1 MLLRLFAMLDT
12 RNIYPLSDFQRNA
25 KEFVSR
31 LKESQ
36 KPIVLTVNGK
46 AAMVI
51 QDAEAYQELLDSSE
65 IQRSADIIQQR
76 MNRFAEDDLECDAKE
91 ALEKL
96 RDALGI
102 PKQ

>member
-1 MLLRLFAMLDT
+1 MLLRLVAMLDT

-25 KEFVSR
+25 KDFVSR

-65 IQRSADIIQQR
+65 VQRSAATIQQR
-76 MNRFAEDDLECDAKE
+76 MNRFAEDGLEFDAKE

-96 RDALGI
+96 RDELGI

>member
-1 MLLRLFAMLDT
+1 MLLRLIAMLDT
-12 RNIYPLSDFQRNA
+12 RNIYPLSEFQRNTKA
-25 KEFVSR
+25 FAAR
-31 LKESQ
+31 LNQSK

-65 IQRSADIIQQR
+65 IQRSAAIIQHRHDQYLKDGIS
-76 MNRFAEDDLECDAKE
+76 FDAME

-96 RDALGI
+96 RGELGLSN
-102 PKQ
+102 

>member
-1 MLLRLFAMLDT
+1 MLLRLIAMLDT

-25 KEFVSR
+25 KDFILQ

-51 QDAEAYQELLDSSE
+51 QDAESYQELLDSLE
-65 IQRSADIIQQR
+65 IQRSAAIIQQR
-76 MNRFAEDDLECDAKE
+76 HDQYLKDGISFDAME

-96 RDALGI
+96 RGELGLSN
-102 PKQ
+102 

>member
-1 MLLRLFAMLDT
+1 MLLRLVAMLDT

-25 KEFVSR
+25 KDFVSR

-51 QDAEAYQELLDSSE
+51 QDAESYQELLDSLE
-65 IQRSADIIQQR
+65 VQRSAAIIQQR
-76 MNRFAEDDLECDAKE
+76 MNRFTEDGIEFDAKE

-96 RDALGI
+96 RDELGI
-102 PKQ
+102 PKL

>member
-1 MLLRLFAMLDT
+1 MLDT
-12 RNIYPLSDFQRNA
+12 RNIYPLSEFQRNTKA
-25 KEFVSR
+25 FAAR
-31 LKESQ
+31 LSESK

-65 IQRSADIIQQR
+65 IQRSAAVIQER
-76 MNRFAEDDLECDAKE
+76 MNRFAEDGIEFDAKE

-96 RDALGI
+96 SDELGI
-102 PKQ
+102 PKLCATIAD

>member
-1 MLLRLFAMLDT
+1 MLLRLVAMLDT
-12 RNIYPLSDFQRNA
+12 RNIYPLSEFQRNTKA
-25 KEFVSR
+25 FAARLNESR
-31 LKESQ
+31 

-65 IQRSADIIQQR
+65 IQRSADIIQER
-76 MNRFAEDDLECDAKE
+76 MNRFAEDGLEFEAKE

-102 PKQ
+102 PK